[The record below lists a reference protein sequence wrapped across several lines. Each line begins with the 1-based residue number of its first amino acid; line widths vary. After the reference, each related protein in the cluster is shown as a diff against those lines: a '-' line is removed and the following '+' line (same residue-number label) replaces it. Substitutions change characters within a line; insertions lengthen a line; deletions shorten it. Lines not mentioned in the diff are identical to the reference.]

1 MKPELF
7 AILGLV
13 PLMLG
18 THPMPTAAGL
28 TARLCGGGTIEIPL
42 GKGQTPP
49 PASCDLKGCHAGC
62 QRKRFDRAQ

>member
-1 MKPELF
+1 MKLELL
-7 AILGLV
+7 AIAGLV

-18 THPMPTAAGL
+18 SHPMPTTESI

-42 GKGQTPP
+42 RKDRTPP
-49 PASCDLKGCHAGC
+49 PAPCDMKGCHAGC